1 MRITV
6 KQWGNSAAV
15 RLPAAVLEAA
25 NLKLDQQ
32 VEIREE
38 NGRIVIE
45 PVAIEPEE
53 IDIEALCAELDPNEK
68 PELVD
73 FGPPVGSEVW

>member
-15 RLPAAVLEAA
+15 RLPAPILEAA
-25 NLKLDQQ
+25 NLKLEQQ

-45 PVAIEPEE
+45 PVEIEPEE
-53 IDIEALCAELDPNEK
+53 IDIDALCAQLDPNEM
-68 PELVD
+68 PELID
-73 FGPPVGSEVW
+73 FGPPVGKEVW

>member
-15 RLPAAVLEAA
+15 RLPTAILEASG
-25 NLKLDQQ
+25 LKLDQQ

-38 NGRIVIE
+38 HGRIVIE
-45 PVAIEPEE
+45 PVEIEPEE
-53 IDIEALCAELDPNEK
+53 IDIEAICAQLDPNEK